1 MKRVQRTWK
10 AFFVENGSYKLVALL
25 VTLILWVTILGRR
38 DVLMTLD
45 LPVEY
50 LLPKGLV
57 IEQVLE
63 RKVIVTVSGTRSALR
78 RFQNNRTS
86 IMVDLTQNPPGSYK
100 AKILSHHV
108 DVPFGVKVISVT
120 PSEFNVTLVPTE
132 LGK

>member
-1 MKRVQRTWK
+1 MKRGARSWK
-10 AFFVENGSYKLVALL
+10 AIFVENGSYKIVALL

-63 RKVIVTVSGTRSALR
+63 RKVVVTVSGTRSALR

-86 IMVDLTQNPPGSYK
+86 IMVDLSQNSIGAYR

-120 PSEFNVTLVPTE
+120 PNEFNVNLIAAPN
-132 LGK
+132 